1 MKEVPKTGNY
11 MIVIKANGDIV
22 TTKLTGQPTLD
33 QLQGGVGGHIEI
45 VPFFN
50 KFMERPCVAFCNE
63 EGKMHGLPFNATA
76 QMFWSQAYGK
86 RIYED
91 HLVGDILIIVGSPSF
106 LAQL

>member
-11 MIVIKANGDIV
+11 MIVVKANGDIV
-22 TTKLTGQPTLD
+22 STKLTAQPTLE
-33 QLQGGVGGHIEI
+33 QLRDGVGGDIEL

-50 KFMERPCVAFCNE
+50 KFMNRECVTFCNAY
-63 EGKMHGLPFNATA
+63 GKMNGLAFNATA
-76 QMFWSQAYGK
+76 QIFWSQAYGK